1 MYWDVVA
8 SMVQARLSKASKQ
21 LVYTLLAAC
30 KVDFEAFDVGEY
42 GLTEWKPEG
51 LGWHRITR
59 EVD

>member
-1 MYWDVVA
+1 
-8 SMVQARLSKASKQ
+8 MVQARLSKASKQ